1 MTGICYFTE
10 KPTEYL
16 AEMQVDAFVR
26 YTEDDVAT
34 FKMDGNFTP
43 EKADALI
50 ERAISDN
57 CEKLVFITENKNVDV
72 LSRLLPQEYGKY
84 FENISVFEENYDRL
98 NEADNPQAAVQQQQ
112 QPQQGQVPAQ
122 ANATQNIEEG
132 DKVVIVCNAAAP
144 NVQTLKAFINDRAQ
158 LVSKGVLTQEQ
169 LNNSKTWFVNV
180 ESAGLTASGIK
191 TLYEQHPNDAVK
203 QAINNLGVSN
213 EGFDTDIENLVMMAK
228 SSNTV
233 QKGHSYIFVVPQNL
247 NVQSEPNSPVV
258 IKAGGL
264 GNYENP
270 NNKQILPLITE
281 VAKMAQNPKAEVNKR
296 SDLPDSEEEFTKAF
310 NKEENNIKFII
321 AYAKSFE
328 WWTKNKDKRF
338 KTKEAESQLAKAVKD
353 FLLAD
358 LNNAWSALK
367 NDKDKGISFLANSAE
382 KIGKAVADKIK
393 KGKENTDKDKMSK
406 QEETVSRNLFSWA
419 NYTQLCKLLGL
430 K

>member
-26 YTEDDVAT
+26 WTEDDVLT
-34 FKMDGNFTP
+34 LKMEGNFTP

-57 CEKLVFITENKNVDV
+57 CENLVFITENKNVDT

-98 NEADNPQAAVQQQQ
+98 NEDGNQQAAA
-112 QPQQGQVPAQ
+112 QPQQQAQ
-122 ANATQNIEEG
+122 APATQNTEEEG

-144 NVQTLKAFINDRAQ
+144 NAQTLKAFINDRAQ
-158 LVSKGVLTQEQ
+158 LVSKGILTQEQ
-169 LNNSKTWFVNV
+169 LNSSKTWFVNV

-191 TLYEQHPNDAVK
+191 SLYEQHPNDSVK

-233 QKGHSYIFVVPQNL
+233 QKGYSYIFVVPQNL

-281 VAKMAQNPKAEVNKR
+281 VAKMTQNPKAEIKKR
-296 SDLPDSEEEFTKAF
+296 SDLPESEEEFAKAF

-328 WWTKNKDKRF
+328 WWTKNKDKRL
-338 KTKEAESQLAKAVKD
+338 KTKEAEDKLAKAIGD
-353 FLLAD
+353 FLTAD
-358 LNNAWSALK
+358 FRNAWNALK
-367 NDKDKGISFLANSAE
+367 NDKDKGISFLAQSAE
-382 KIGKAVADKIK
+382 KIAKAAVDKF
-393 KGKENTDKDKMSK
+393 KDKKEKSDNDK
-406 QEETVSRNLFSWA
+406 VAKKDETVSRNLFSWV

>member
-26 YTEDDVAT
+26 WTEDDVLT
-34 FKMDGNFTP
+34 LKMEGNFTP
-43 EKADALI
+43 EKADALV

-57 CEKLVFITENKNVDV
+57 CEKLVFITENKNVDI

-98 NEADNPQAAVQQQQ
+98 NEDGNQQAAA
-112 QPQQGQVPAQ
+112 QPQQQAQ
-122 ANATQNIEEG
+122 APATQNTEEEG

-144 NVQTLKAFINDRAQ
+144 NAQTLKAFINDRAQ
-158 LVSKGVLTQEQ
+158 LVSKGILTQEQ
-169 LNNSKTWFVNV
+169 LNASKTWFVNV

-191 TLYEQHPNDAVK
+191 SLYEQHPNDSVK

-281 VAKMAQNPKAEVNKR
+281 VAKMTQNPKAEIKKR
-296 SDLPDSEEEFTKAF
+296 SDLPESEEEFTKAF

-328 WWTKNKDKRF
+328 WWTKNKDKRL
-338 KTKEAESQLAKAVKD
+338 KTKEAEDQLAKAVKEFLTAD
-353 FLLAD
+353 FR
-358 LNNAWSALK
+358 NAWNALK
-367 NDKDKGISFLANSAE
+367 NDKDKGISFLAQS
-382 KIGKAVADKIK
+382 VDKIAK
-393 KGKENTDKDKMSK
+393 AAVNKMKQEKDKTDKDKMSK
-406 QEETVSRNLFSWA
+406 QDETVSRNLFSWV

>member
-10 KPTEYL
+10 KSTEYL

-26 YTEDDVAT
+26 YTEDDVVT
-34 FKMDGNFTP
+34 LKMEGNFTP

-57 CEKLVFITENKNVDV
+57 CENLVFITENKNVDI

-98 NEADNPQAAVQQQQ
+98 NEAGEQAAA
-112 QPQQGQVPAQ
+112 QPQQAPAQ
-122 ANATQNIEEG
+122 GQAPATQNAEEEG

-144 NVQTLKAFINDRAQ
+144 NAQTLKAFINDRSQ
-158 LVSKGVLTQEQ
+158 LVSKGILTQEQ
-169 LNNSKTWFVNV
+169 LSSSKTWFVNV
-180 ESAGLTASGIK
+180 DSAGLTASGIK

-213 EGFDTDIENLVMMAK
+213 EGFDTNIENLVMMAK

-247 NVQSEPNSPVV
+247 NINSEPNSPVV

-281 VAKMAQNPKAEVNKR
+281 VAKMAQNPKAEVSKR
-296 SDLPDSEEEFTKAF
+296 SDLPESEEEFTKAF

-328 WWTKNKDKRF
+328 WWTKNKDKRL
-338 KTKEAESQLAKAVKD
+338 KTKEAENQLAKAVKD
-353 FLLAD
+353 FLMAD
-358 LNNAWSALK
+358 INNAWNALK
-367 NDKDKGISFLANSAE
+367 NDKDKGISFLANSVSNIRKAYKAE
-382 KIGKAVADKIK
+382 KEKKNDKT
-393 KGKENTDKDKMSK
+393 NSDKVSK
-406 QEETVSRNLFSWA
+406 QDETVSRNLFSWV
-419 NYTQLCKLLGL
+419 NYIQLCKLLGL

>member
-26 YTEDDVAT
+26 WTEDDVLT
-34 FKMDGNFTP
+34 LKMEGNFTP
-43 EKADALI
+43 EKADALV

-57 CEKLVFITENKNVDV
+57 CENLVFITENKNVDI

-98 NEADNPQAAVQQQQ
+98 NEAEAPQAAAQSQQA
-112 QPQQGQVPAQ
+112 PAQGQAP
-122 ANATQNIEEG
+122 ATQNAEDEG

-144 NVQTLKAFINDRAQ
+144 NAQTLKAFINDRAQ
-158 LVSKGVLTQEQ
+158 LVSKSILTQEQ
-169 LNNSKTWFVNV
+169 LNSSKTWFVNV
-180 ESAGLTASGIK
+180 DSAGLTASGIK

-203 QAINNLGVSN
+203 QAINNLGVSS
-213 EGFDTDIENLVMMAK
+213 EGFDTNIENLVMMAK

-247 NVQSEPNSPVV
+247 NIQSEPNSPVV

-281 VAKMAQNPKAEVNKR
+281 VAKMAQNPKAEVSKR
-296 SDLPDSEEEFTKAF
+296 SDLPESEEEFTKAF

-328 WWTKNKDKRF
+328 WWTKNKDKRL
-338 KTKEAESQLAKAVKD
+338 KTKEAEDQLKKAVRD

-358 LNNAWSALK
+358 LNNAWNALK

-382 KIGKAVADKIK
+382 KIGKAIGDKWK
-393 KGKENTDKDKMSK
+393 KEKEKSDNDKVSK
-406 QEETVSRNLFSWA
+406 QDETVSRNLFSWV
-419 NYTQLCKLLGL
+419 NYIQLCKLLGL

>member
-16 AEMQVDAFVR
+16 AEMQIDAFVR
-26 YTEDDVAT
+26 YTEDDVVT
-34 FKMDGNFTP
+34 LKMEGNFTP

-57 CEKLVFITENKNVDV
+57 CEKLVFITENKNVEV

-98 NEADNPQAAVQQQQ
+98 NEAEAPQAAA
-112 QPQQGQVPAQ
+112 QPQQVQT
-122 ANATQNIEEG
+122 TQNAEEEG

-144 NVQTLKAFINDRAQ
+144 NAQTLKAFINDRAQ
-158 LVSKGVLTQEQ
+158 LVSKGILTQEQ
-169 LNNSKTWFVNV
+169 LNSSKTWFVNV

-191 TLYEQHPNDAVK
+191 SLYEQHPNDSVK
-203 QAINNLGVSN
+203 QAINNLGVSSD
-213 EGFDTDIENLVMMAK
+213 GFDTDIENLVMMAK

-281 VAKMAQNPKAEVNKR
+281 VAKMTQNPKAEIKKR
-296 SDLPDSEEEFTKAF
+296 SDLPDSEEEFSKAF
-310 NKEENNIKFII
+310 SKEENNIKFILS
-321 AYAKSFE
+321 YAKSFE
-328 WWTKNKDKRF
+328 WWTKNKDKRI
-338 KTKEAESQLAKAVKD
+338 KTKEAEDKLAKAIGEFLTAD
-353 FLLAD
+353 FR
-358 LNNAWSALK
+358 NAWNALK
-367 NDKDKGISFLANSAE
+367 NDKDKGISFLARSAE
-382 KIGKAVADKIK
+382 KIAKAAVDKF
-393 KGKENTDKDKMSK
+393 KDKKEKSDNDK
-406 QEETVSRNLFSWA
+406 VAKKDETVSRNLFSWV
-419 NYTQLCKLLGL
+419 NYPQLCKLLGL

>member
-26 YTEDDVAT
+26 WTEDDVVT
-34 FKMDGNFTP
+34 LKMEGNFTP
-43 EKADALI
+43 EKADALV

-57 CEKLVFITENKNVDV
+57 CEKLVFITENKNVDI
-72 LSRLLPQEYGKY
+72 LNRLLPQEYGKY

-98 NEADNPQAAVQQQQ
+98 NEDGNQQVAA
-112 QPQQGQVPAQ
+112 QPQQAQ
-122 ANATQNIEEG
+122 APATQNAEEEG

-144 NVQTLKAFINDRAQ
+144 NAQSLKAFINDRAQ

-169 LNNSKTWFVNV
+169 LSSSKTWFVNV
-180 ESAGLTASGIK
+180 DSAGLTASGIK
-191 TLYEQHPNDAVK
+191 ALYEQHPNDAVK

-213 EGFDTDIENLVMMAK
+213 EGFDTNIENLVMMAK

-247 NVQSEPNSPVV
+247 NIQSEPNSPVV

-264 GNYENP
+264 GDYENP

-281 VAKMAQNPKAEVNKR
+281 VAKMAQNPKAEIKKR
-296 SDLPDSEEEFTKAF
+296 SDLPESEEEFTKAF

-328 WWTKNKDKRF
+328 WWTKNKDKRL
-338 KTKEAESQLAKAVKD
+338 KTKEAESQLAKAVTEFLTAD
-353 FLLAD
+353 FR
-358 LNNAWSALK
+358 NAWNALK
-367 NDKDKGISFLANSAE
+367 NDKDKGISFLANSAGKIIKAAVDKNKKE
-382 KIGKAVADKIK
+382 KEK
-393 KGKENTDKDKMSK
+393 TDKDRVSK
-406 QEETVSRNLFSWA
+406 QDETVSRNLFSWV
-419 NYTQLCKLLGL
+419 NYIQLCKLLGL

>member
-26 YTEDDVAT
+26 YTEDDVVT
-34 FKMDGNFTP
+34 LKMEGNFTP
-43 EKADALI
+43 EKADALV

-57 CEKLVFITENKNVDV
+57 CENLVFITENKNVEV

-98 NEADNPQAAVQQQQ
+98 NEAGEQPAAQP
-112 QPQQGQVPAQ
+112 QPQQQAQ
-122 ANATQNIEEG
+122 APATPNAEDEG

-144 NVQTLKAFINDRAQ
+144 NAQTLKAFINDRAQ
-158 LVSKGVLTQEQ
+158 LVSKGILTQEQ
-169 LNNSKTWFVNV
+169 LNSSKTWFVNV

-281 VAKMAQNPKAEVNKR
+281 VAKMAQNPKAEVSKR
-296 SDLPDSEEEFTKAF
+296 SDLPESEEEFTKAF
-310 NKEENNIKFII
+310 NKEENNIKFILS
-321 AYAKSFE
+321 YAKSFE
-328 WWTKNKDKRF
+328 WWTKNKDKRL
-338 KTKEAESQLAKAVKD
+338 KTKEAESQLARAVKD
-353 FLLAD
+353 FLMAD
-358 LNNAWSALK
+358 LRNIGNALK
-367 NDKDKGISFLANSAE
+367 NDKDKGISFLANSVDNIRKAYKAE
-382 KIGKAVADKIK
+382 KEKN
-393 KGKENTDKDKMSK
+393 KEKTDKDKVSK
-406 QEETVSRNLFSWA
+406 QDETVSRNLFSWA

>member
-26 YTEDDVAT
+26 WTEDDVLT
-34 FKMDGNFTP
+34 LKMEGNFTP
-43 EKADALI
+43 EKADALV

-57 CEKLVFITENKNVDV
+57 CEKLVFITENKNVDI

-98 NEADNPQAAVQQQQ
+98 NEDGNQQAAA
-112 QPQQGQVPAQ
+112 QPQQQAQ
-122 ANATQNIEEG
+122 APATQNTEEEG

-144 NVQTLKAFINDRAQ
+144 NAQTLKAFINDRAQ
-158 LVSKGVLTQEQ
+158 LVSKGILTQEQ
-169 LNNSKTWFVNV
+169 LNSSKTWFVNV

-191 TLYEQHPNDAVK
+191 SLYEQHPNDSVK

-281 VAKMAQNPKAEVNKR
+281 VAKMTQNPKAEIKKR
-296 SDLPDSEEEFTKAF
+296 SDLPESEEEFTKAF

-328 WWTKNKDKRF
+328 WWTKNKDKRL
-338 KTKEAESQLAKAVKD
+338 KTKEAEDQLAKAVKEFLTAD
-353 FLLAD
+353 FR
-358 LNNAWSALK
+358 NAWNALK
-367 NDKDKGISFLANSAE
+367 NDKDKGISFLAQS
-382 KIGKAVADKIK
+382 VDKIAK
-393 KGKENTDKDKMSK
+393 AAVNKMKQEKDKTDKDKMSK
-406 QEETVSRNLFSWA
+406 QDETVSRNLFSWV

>member
-10 KPTEYL
+10 KSTEYL

-26 YTEDDVAT
+26 YTEDDVVT
-34 FKMDGNFTP
+34 LKMEGNFTP

-57 CEKLVFITENKNVDV
+57 CEKLVFITENKNVDI
-72 LSRLLPQEYGKY
+72 LNRLLPQEYGKY

-98 NEADNPQAAVQQQQ
+98 NEAGEQQTAA
-112 QPQQGQVPAQ
+112 QPQQAPAQ
-122 ANATQNIEEG
+122 GQAPATQNAEDDV

-144 NVQTLKAFINDRAQ
+144 NAQTLKAFINDRAQ
-158 LVSKGVLTQEQ
+158 LVSKGILTQEQ
-169 LNNSKTWFVNV
+169 LNSSKTWFVNV
-180 ESAGLTASGIK
+180 DSAGLTASGIK

-213 EGFDTDIENLVMMAK
+213 EGFDTNIENLVMMAK

-247 NVQSEPNSPVV
+247 NIQSEPNSPVV

-281 VAKMAQNPKAEVNKR
+281 VAKMAQNPKAEVSKR
-296 SDLPDSEEEFTKAF
+296 SDLPESEEEFTKAF

-328 WWTKNKDKRF
+328 WWTKNKDKRL
-338 KTKEAESQLAKAVKD
+338 KTKEAENQLAKAVKD

-358 LNNAWSALK
+358 LNNAWNALK
-367 NDKDKGISFLANSAE
+367 NDKDKGISFLANSVDN
-382 KIGKAVADKIK
+382 IRKAIKADKEK
-393 KGKENTDKDKMSK
+393 NKDKTNSDKVSK
-406 QEETVSRNLFSWA
+406 QDETVSRNLFSWV

>member
-26 YTEDDVAT
+26 WTEDDVVT
-34 FKMDGNFTP
+34 LKMEGNFTP
-43 EKADALI
+43 EKADALV

-57 CEKLVFITENKNVDV
+57 CENLVFITENKNVDI

-98 NEADNPQAAVQQQQ
+98 NEAEAA
-112 QPQQGQVPAQ
+112 QPQQAPAQ
-122 ANATQNIEEG
+122 GQTPATQNAEDEG

-144 NVQTLKAFINDRAQ
+144 NAQTLKTFINDRAQ
-158 LVSKGVLTQEQ
+158 LVSKGILTQEQ
-169 LNNSKTWFVNV
+169 LSSSKTWFVNV
-180 ESAGLTASGIK
+180 DSAGLTASGIK

-213 EGFDTDIENLVMMAK
+213 EGFDTNIENLVMMAK

-247 NVQSEPNSPVV
+247 NIQSEPNSPVV

-270 NNKQILPLITE
+270 NNKQILTLITE
-281 VAKMAQNPKAEVNKR
+281 VAKMAQNPKAEVSKR
-296 SDLPDSEEEFTKAF
+296 SDLPESEEDFTKAF

-328 WWTKNKDKRF
+328 WWTKNKDKRL
-338 KTKEAESQLAKAVKD
+338 KTKEAESQLAKAVKE

-358 LNNAWSALK
+358 LNNAWNALK

-382 KIGKAVADKIK
+382 KIYKAA
-393 KGKENTDKDKMSK
+393 KDKVKKEKEKSDNDKVSK
-406 QEETVSRNLFSWA
+406 QDETVSRNLFSWV

>member
-26 YTEDDVAT
+26 WTEDDVLT
-34 FKMDGNFTP
+34 LKMEGNFTP

-57 CEKLVFITENKNVDV
+57 CENLVFITENKNVDT

-98 NEADNPQAAVQQQQ
+98 NEDGNQQAAA
-112 QPQQGQVPAQ
+112 QPQQQAQ
-122 ANATQNIEEG
+122 APATQNTEEEG

-144 NVQTLKAFINDRAQ
+144 NAQTLKAFINDRAQ
-158 LVSKGVLTQEQ
+158 LVSKGILTQEQ
-169 LNNSKTWFVNV
+169 LNSSKTWFVNV

-191 TLYEQHPNDAVK
+191 SLYEQHPNDSVK

-233 QKGHSYIFVVPQNL
+233 QKGYSYIFVVPQNL

-281 VAKMAQNPKAEVNKR
+281 VAKMTQNPKAEIKKR
-296 SDLPDSEEEFTKAF
+296 SDLPESEEEFAKAF

-328 WWTKNKDKRF
+328 WWTKNKDKRL
-338 KTKEAESQLAKAVKD
+338 KTKEAEDQLAKAVKEFLTAD
-353 FLLAD
+353 FR
-358 LNNAWSALK
+358 NAWNALK
-367 NDKDKGISFLANSAE
+367 NDKDKGISFLAQSAE
-382 KIGKAVADKIK
+382 KIAKAAVDKF
-393 KGKENTDKDKMSK
+393 KDKKEKSDNDK
-406 QEETVSRNLFSWA
+406 VAKKDETVSRNLFSWV

>member
-26 YTEDDVAT
+26 WTEDDVLT
-34 FKMDGNFTP
+34 LKMEGNFTP
-43 EKADALI
+43 EKADALV

-57 CEKLVFITENKNVDV
+57 CEKLVFITENKNVDI

-98 NEADNPQAAVQQQQ
+98 NEDGNQQAAA
-112 QPQQGQVPAQ
+112 QPQQQAQ
-122 ANATQNIEEG
+122 APATQNTEEEG

-144 NVQTLKAFINDRAQ
+144 NAQTLKAFINDRAQ
-158 LVSKGVLTQEQ
+158 LVSKGILTQEQ
-169 LNNSKTWFVNV
+169 LNASKTWFVNV

-191 TLYEQHPNDAVK
+191 SLYEQHPNDSVK

-281 VAKMAQNPKAEVNKR
+281 VAKMTQNPKAEIKKR

-328 WWTKNKDKRF
+328 WWTKNKDKRL
-338 KTKEAESQLAKAVKD
+338 KTKEAEDQLAKAVKEFLTAD
-353 FLLAD
+353 FR
-358 LNNAWSALK
+358 NAWNALK
-367 NDKDKGISFLANSAE
+367 NDKDKGISFLAQS
-382 KIGKAVADKIK
+382 VDKIAK
-393 KGKENTDKDKMSK
+393 AAVNKMKQEKDKTDKDKMSK
-406 QEETVSRNLFSWA
+406 QDETVSRNLFSWV

>member
-26 YTEDDVAT
+26 WTEDDVVT
-34 FKMDGNFTP
+34 LKMEGNFTP
-43 EKADALI
+43 EKADALV

-57 CEKLVFITENKNVDV
+57 CENLVFITENKNVDI

-98 NEADNPQAAVQQQQ
+98 NEAEAAQSQQA
-112 QPQQGQVPAQ
+112 PAQ
-122 ANATQNIEEG
+122 SQVQTAQNAEDEG

-144 NVQTLKAFINDRAQ
+144 NAQTLKAFINDRAQ
-158 LVSKGVLTQEQ
+158 LVSKGILTQEQ
-169 LNNSKTWFVNV
+169 LSSSKTWFVNV
-180 ESAGLTASGIK
+180 DSAGLTASGIK

-213 EGFDTDIENLVMMAK
+213 EGFDTNIENLVMMAK

-247 NVQSEPNSPVV
+247 NIQSEPNSPVV

-281 VAKMAQNPKAEVNKR
+281 VAKMAQNPKAEVSKR
-296 SDLPDSEEEFTKAF
+296 SDLPESEEEFTKAF

-328 WWTKNKDKRF
+328 WWTKNKDKRI
-338 KTKEAESQLAKAVKD
+338 KTKEAEDKLAKAIGEFLTAD
-353 FLLAD
+353 FR
-358 LNNAWSALK
+358 NAWNALK

-382 KIGKAVADKIK
+382 KIYKAA
-393 KGKENTDKDKMSK
+393 KDKVNKEKEKTNNDKVSK
-406 QEETVSRNLFSWA
+406 QDETVSRNLFSWV

>member
-26 YTEDDVAT
+26 YTEDDVVT
-34 FKMDGNFTP
+34 LKMEGNFTP

-57 CEKLVFITENKNVDV
+57 CEKLVFITENKNVEV

-98 NEADNPQAAVQQQQ
+98 NEAEAPQAAA
-112 QPQQGQVPAQ
+112 QPQQVQT
-122 ANATQNIEEG
+122 TQNAEEEG

-144 NVQTLKAFINDRAQ
+144 NAQTLKAFINDRAQ
-158 LVSKGVLTQEQ
+158 LVSKGILTQEQ
-169 LNNSKTWFVNV
+169 LNSSKTWFVNV

-191 TLYEQHPNDAVK
+191 ALYEQHPNDAVK
-203 QAINNLGVSN
+203 QAINNLGVSSD
-213 EGFDTDIENLVMMAK
+213 GFDTDIENLVMMAK

-233 QKGHSYIFVVPQNL
+233 QKGYSYIFVVPQNL
-247 NVQSEPNSPVV
+247 SITSEPNSPVV

-281 VAKMAQNPKAEVNKR
+281 VAKMAQNPKAEIKKR
-296 SDLPDSEEEFTKAF
+296 SDLPDSEEEFSKAF

-328 WWTKNKDKRF
+328 WWTKNKDKRL
-338 KTKEAESQLAKAVKD
+338 KTKEAEDKLAKAIGD
-353 FLLAD
+353 FLTAD
-358 LNNAWSALK
+358 FRNAWNALK
-367 NDKDKGISFLANSAE
+367 NDKDKGISFLAQSAE
-382 KIGKAVADKIK
+382 KIAKAAVDKFKDK
-393 KGKENTDKDKMSK
+393 KEKSDNDKMSK
-406 QEETVSRNLFSWA
+406 QDETVSRNLFSWV

>member
-26 YTEDDVAT
+26 WTEDDVLT
-34 FKMDGNFTP
+34 LKMEGNFTP
-43 EKADALI
+43 EKADALV

-57 CEKLVFITENKNVDV
+57 CEKLVFITENKNVDI

-98 NEADNPQAAVQQQQ
+98 NEDGNQQAAA
-112 QPQQGQVPAQ
+112 QPQQQAQ
-122 ANATQNIEEG
+122 APATQNTEEEG

-144 NVQTLKAFINDRAQ
+144 NAQTLKAFINDRAQ
-158 LVSKGVLTQEQ
+158 LVSKGILTQEQ
-169 LNNSKTWFVNV
+169 LNSSKTWFVNV

-191 TLYEQHPNDAVK
+191 TLYEQHPIDAVK

-281 VAKMAQNPKAEVNKR
+281 VAKMTQNPKAEIKKR
-296 SDLPDSEEEFTKAF
+296 SDLPESEEEFTKAF

-328 WWTKNKDKRF
+328 WWTKNKDKRL
-338 KTKEAESQLAKAVKD
+338 KTKEAEDQLAKAVKEFLTAD
-353 FLLAD
+353 FR
-358 LNNAWSALK
+358 NAWNALK
-367 NDKDKGISFLANSAE
+367 NDKDKGISFLAQS
-382 KIGKAVADKIK
+382 VDKIAK
-393 KGKENTDKDKMSK
+393 AAVNKMKQEKDKTDKDKMSK
-406 QEETVSRNLFSWA
+406 QDETVSRNLFSWV

>member
-26 YTEDDVAT
+26 YTEDDVVT
-34 FKMDGNFTP
+34 LKMEGNFTP
-43 EKADALI
+43 EKADALV

-57 CEKLVFITENKNVDV
+57 CENLVFITENKNVEV

-98 NEADNPQAAVQQQQ
+98 NEAGEQPAAQP
-112 QPQQGQVPAQ
+112 QPQQAQ
-122 ANATQNIEEG
+122 APATPNAEDEG

-144 NVQTLKAFINDRAQ
+144 NAQTLKAFINDRAQ

-169 LNNSKTWFVNV
+169 LNSSKTWFVNV

-213 EGFDTDIENLVMMAK
+213 EGFDTDIENLVMMVK

-258 IKAGGL
+258 IKASGL

-281 VAKMAQNPKAEVNKR
+281 VAKMAQNPKAEVSKR

-328 WWTKNKDKRF
+328 WWTKNKDKRL

-353 FLLAD
+353 FLRAD

-406 QEETVSRNLFSWA
+406 QDETVSRNLFSWA

>member
-26 YTEDDVAT
+26 WTEDDVLT
-34 FKMDGNFTP
+34 LKMEGNFTP
-43 EKADALI
+43 EKADALV

-57 CEKLVFITENKNVDV
+57 CEKLVFITENKNVDI

-98 NEADNPQAAVQQQQ
+98 NEDGNQQAAT
-112 QPQQGQVPAQ
+112 QPQQQAQ
-122 ANATQNIEEG
+122 APATQNTEEEG

-144 NVQTLKAFINDRAQ
+144 NAQTLKAFINDRAQ
-158 LVSKGVLTQEQ
+158 LVSKGILTQEQ
-169 LNNSKTWFVNV
+169 LNSSKTWFVNV

-191 TLYEQHPNDAVK
+191 SLYEQHPIDAVK

-281 VAKMAQNPKAEVNKR
+281 VAKMTQNPKAEIKKR
-296 SDLPDSEEEFTKAF
+296 SDLPESEEEFTKAF

-328 WWTKNKDKRF
+328 WWTKNKDKRL
-338 KTKEAESQLAKAVKD
+338 KTKEAEDQLAKAVKEFLTAD
-353 FLLAD
+353 FR
-358 LNNAWSALK
+358 NAWNALK
-367 NDKDKGISFLANSAE
+367 NDKDKGISFLAQS
-382 KIGKAVADKIK
+382 VDKIAK
-393 KGKENTDKDKMSK
+393 AAVNKMKQEKDKTDKDKMSK
-406 QEETVSRNLFSWA
+406 QDETVSRNLFSWV

>member
-26 YTEDDVAT
+26 YSEDDVVT
-34 FKMDGNFTP
+34 LKMEGNFTP

-57 CEKLVFITENKNVDV
+57 CEKLVFITENKNVEV

-98 NEADNPQAAVQQQQ
+98 NEAEAPQAAA
-112 QPQQGQVPAQ
+112 QPQQVQT
-122 ANATQNIEEG
+122 TQNAEEEG

-144 NVQTLKAFINDRAQ
+144 NAQTLKAFINDRAQ
-158 LVSKGVLTQEQ
+158 LVSKGILTQEQ
-169 LNNSKTWFVNV
+169 LNSSKTWFVNV

-191 TLYEQHPNDAVK
+191 SLYEQHPNDSVK
-203 QAINNLGVSN
+203 QAINNLGVSSD
-213 EGFDTDIENLVMMAK
+213 GFDTDIENLVMMAK

-281 VAKMAQNPKAEVNKR
+281 VAKMTQNPKAEIKKR
-296 SDLPDSEEEFTKAF
+296 SDLPDSEEEFSKAF
-310 NKEENNIKFII
+310 SKEENNIKFILS
-321 AYAKSFE
+321 YAKSFE
-328 WWTKNKDKRF
+328 WWTKNKDKRI
-338 KTKEAESQLAKAVKD
+338 KTKEAEDKLAKAIGEFLTAD
-353 FLLAD
+353 FR
-358 LNNAWSALK
+358 NAWNALK
-367 NDKDKGISFLANSAE
+367 NDKDKGISFLARSAE
-382 KIGKAVADKIK
+382 KIAKAAVDKF
-393 KGKENTDKDKMSK
+393 KDKKEKSDNDK
-406 QEETVSRNLFSWA
+406 VAKKDETVSRNLFSWV
-419 NYTQLCKLLGL
+419 NYPQLCKLLGL

>member
-26 YTEDDVAT
+26 WTEDDVLT
-34 FKMDGNFTP
+34 LKMEGNFTP
-43 EKADALI
+43 EKADALV

-57 CEKLVFITENKNVDV
+57 CENLVFITENKNVDT
-72 LSRLLPQEYGKY
+72 LSRLLPQEYGQY

-98 NEADNPQAAVQQQQ
+98 NEAGEQQAAA
-112 QPQQGQVPAQ
+112 QPQQGQAPAQ
-122 ANATQNIEEG
+122 APATPEDEG

-144 NVQTLKAFINDRAQ
+144 NAQTLKAFINDRAQ
-158 LVSKGVLTQEQ
+158 LVSKGILTQEQ
-169 LNNSKTWFVNV
+169 LNSSKTWFVNV

-191 TLYEQHPNDAVK
+191 SLYEQHPNDSVK

-281 VAKMAQNPKAEVNKR
+281 VAKMTQNPKAEIKKR
-296 SDLPDSEEEFTKAF
+296 SDLPDSEEEFTKTF

-328 WWTKNKDKRF
+328 WWTKNKDKRL
-338 KTKEAESQLAKAVKD
+338 KTKEAEDQLAKAVKEFLTAD
-353 FLLAD
+353 FR
-358 LNNAWSALK
+358 NAWNALK
-367 NDKDKGISFLANSAE
+367 NDKDKGISFLAQS
-382 KIGKAVADKIK
+382 VDKIAK
-393 KGKENTDKDKMSK
+393 AAVNKMKQDKEKTDKDKMSK
-406 QEETVSRNLFSWA
+406 QDETVSRNLFSWV
-419 NYTQLCKLLGL
+419 NYPQLCKLLGL

>member
-26 YTEDDVAT
+26 WTEDDVLT
-34 FKMDGNFTP
+34 LKMEGNFTP
-43 EKADALI
+43 EKADALV

-57 CEKLVFITENKNVDV
+57 CENLVFITENKNVDT
-72 LSRLLPQEYGKY
+72 LSRLLPQEYGQY

-98 NEADNPQAAVQQQQ
+98 NEAGEQQAAA
-112 QPQQGQVPAQ
+112 QPQQGQAPAQ
-122 ANATQNIEEG
+122 APATQNAEQEG

-144 NVQTLKAFINDRAQ
+144 NAQTLKAFINDRAQ
-158 LVSKGVLTQEQ
+158 LVSKGILTQEQ
-169 LNNSKTWFVNV
+169 LNSSKTWFVNV

-191 TLYEQHPNDAVK
+191 SLYEQHPNDSVK

-281 VAKMAQNPKAEVNKR
+281 VAKMTQNPKAEIKKR

-310 NKEENNIKFII
+310 NKEENNIKFILS
-321 AYAKSFE
+321 YAKSFE
-328 WWTKNKDKRF
+328 WWTKNKDKRL
-338 KTKEAESQLAKAVKD
+338 KTKEAEDQLAKAVKEFLTAD
-353 FLLAD
+353 FR
-358 LNNAWSALK
+358 NAWNALK
-367 NDKDKGISFLANSAE
+367 NDKDKGISFLAQS
-382 KIGKAVADKIK
+382 VDKIAK
-393 KGKENTDKDKMSK
+393 AAVNKMKQDKEKTDKDKMSK
-406 QEETVSRNLFSWA
+406 QDETVSRNLFSWV

>member
-26 YTEDDVAT
+26 YTEDDVVT
-34 FKMDGNFTP
+34 LKMEGNFTP

-57 CEKLVFITENKNVDV
+57 CEKLVFITENKNVEV

-98 NEADNPQAAVQQQQ
+98 NEAEAA
-112 QPQQGQVPAQ
+112 QPQQQAQ
-122 ANATQNIEEG
+122 APATQNTEEEG

-144 NVQTLKAFINDRAQ
+144 NAQTLKAFINDRAQ
-158 LVSKGVLTQEQ
+158 LVSKGILTQEQ
-169 LNNSKTWFVNV
+169 LNSSKTWFVNV

-191 TLYEQHPNDAVK
+191 SLYEQHPNDSVK
-203 QAINNLGVSN
+203 QAINNLGVSSD
-213 EGFDTDIENLVMMAK
+213 GFDTDIENLVMMAK

-247 NVQSEPNSPVV
+247 NMTSDPNSPVV

-281 VAKMAQNPKAEVNKR
+281 VAKMTQNPKAEIKKR
-296 SDLPDSEEEFTKAF
+296 SDLPDSEEEFSKAF
-310 NKEENNIKFII
+310 SKEENNIKFILS
-321 AYAKSFE
+321 YAKSFE
-328 WWTKNKDKRF
+328 WWTKNKDKRI
-338 KTKEAESQLAKAVKD
+338 KTKEAESQLKKAVFD
-353 FLLAD
+353 FLGAD
-358 LNNAWSALK
+358 LKNAWNALK
-367 NDKDKGISFLANSAE
+367 NDKDKGISFLANSVDN
-382 KIGKAVADKIK
+382 IRKAIKADKERNK
-393 KGKENTDKDKMSK
+393 DKTNKDKMSK
-406 QEETVSRNLFSWA
+406 QDETVSRNLFSWV
-419 NYTQLCKLLGL
+419 NYPQLCKLLGL

>member
-26 YTEDDVAT
+26 YTEDDVVT
-34 FKMDGNFTP
+34 LKMEGNFTP

-57 CEKLVFITENKNVDV
+57 CEKLVFITENKNVEV

-98 NEADNPQAAVQQQQ
+98 NEAEAPQAAA
-112 QPQQGQVPAQ
+112 QPQQAQ
-122 ANATQNIEEG
+122 AQTTQNAEEEG

-144 NVQTLKAFINDRAQ
+144 NAQTLKAFINDRAQ
-158 LVSKGVLTQEQ
+158 LVSKGILTQEQ
-169 LNNSKTWFVNV
+169 LNSSKTWFVNV

-191 TLYEQHPNDAVK
+191 SLYEQHPNDSVK
-203 QAINNLGVSN
+203 QAINNLGVSSD
-213 EGFDTDIENLVMMAK
+213 GFDTDIENLVMMAK

-281 VAKMAQNPKAEVNKR
+281 VAKMTQNPKAEIKKR
-296 SDLPDSEEEFTKAF
+296 SDLPDSEEEFSKAF
-310 NKEENNIKFII
+310 SKEENNIKFILS
-321 AYAKSFE
+321 YAKSFE
-328 WWTKNKDKRF
+328 WWTKNKDKRI
-338 KTKEAESQLAKAVKD
+338 KTKEAESQLKKAVFD
-353 FLLAD
+353 FLGAD
-358 LNNAWSALK
+358 LKNAWNALK
-367 NDKDKGISFLANSAE
+367 NDKDKGISFLANSVDN
-382 KIGKAVADKIK
+382 IRKAIKADKERNK
-393 KGKENTDKDKMSK
+393 DKTNKDKMSK
-406 QEETVSRNLFSWA
+406 QDETVSRNLFSWV
-419 NYTQLCKLLGL
+419 NYPQLCKLLGL

>member
-26 YTEDDVAT
+26 WTEDDVVT
-34 FKMDGNFTP
+34 LKMEGNFTP
-43 EKADALI
+43 EKADALV

-57 CEKLVFITENKNVDV
+57 CENLVFITENKNVDI

-98 NEADNPQAAVQQQQ
+98 NEAGEQAAA
-112 QPQQGQVPAQ
+112 QPQQAPAQ
-122 ANATQNIEEG
+122 GQAPSTQNAEEEG

-144 NVQTLKAFINDRAQ
+144 NAQTLKAFINDRAQ
-158 LVSKGVLTQEQ
+158 LVSKGILTQEQ
-169 LNNSKTWFVNV
+169 LSSSKTWFVNV
-180 ESAGLTASGIK
+180 DSAGLTASGIK

-213 EGFDTDIENLVMMAK
+213 EGFDTNIENLVMMAK

-247 NVQSEPNSPVV
+247 NIQSEPNSPVV

-281 VAKMAQNPKAEVNKR
+281 VAKMAQNPKAEVSKR
-296 SDLPDSEEEFTKAF
+296 SDLPESEEEFTKAF

-328 WWTKNKDKRF
+328 WWTKNKDKRL
-338 KTKEAESQLAKAVKD
+338 KTKEAENQLAKAVKD
-353 FLLAD
+353 FLMAD
-358 LNNAWSALK
+358 INNAWSALK
-367 NDKDKGISFLANSAE
+367 NDKDKGISFLANSVSNIRKAYKAE
-382 KIGKAVADKIK
+382 KEK
-393 KGKENTDKDKMSK
+393 NKDKTNNDKVSK
-406 QEETVSRNLFSWA
+406 QDETVSRNLFSWV
-419 NYTQLCKLLGL
+419 NYIQLCKLLGL

>member
-26 YTEDDVAT
+26 YTEDDVVT
-34 FKMDGNFTP
+34 LKMEGNFTP

-57 CEKLVFITENKNVDV
+57 CEKLVFITENKNVEV

-98 NEADNPQAAVQQQQ
+98 NEAEAPQAAA
-112 QPQQGQVPAQ
+112 QPQQQAQ
-122 ANATQNIEEG
+122 APATQNTEEEG

-144 NVQTLKAFINDRAQ
+144 NAQTLKAFINDRAQ
-158 LVSKGVLTQEQ
+158 LVSKGILTQEQ

-191 TLYEQHPNDAVK
+191 SLYEQHPNDSVK
-203 QAINNLGVSN
+203 QAINNLGVSSD
-213 EGFDTDIENLVMMAK
+213 GFDTDIENLVMMAK

-247 NVQSEPNSPVV
+247 NMTSDPNSPVV

-281 VAKMAQNPKAEVNKR
+281 VAKMTQNPKAEIKKR
-296 SDLPDSEEEFTKAF
+296 SDLPDSEEEFSKAF
-310 NKEENNIKFII
+310 SKEENNIKFILS
-321 AYAKSFE
+321 YAKSFE
-328 WWTKNKDKRF
+328 WWTKNKDKRI
-338 KTKEAESQLAKAVKD
+338 KTKEAEDKLAKAIGEFLTAD
-353 FLLAD
+353 FR
-358 LNNAWSALK
+358 NAWNALK
-367 NDKDKGISFLANSAE
+367 NDKDKGISFLAQSAE
-382 KIGKAVADKIK
+382 KIAKAAVDKF
-393 KGKENTDKDKMSK
+393 KDKKEKSDNDK
-406 QEETVSRNLFSWA
+406 VAKKDETVSRNLFSWV

>member
-10 KPTEYL
+10 KPTEYI

-26 YTEDDVAT
+26 WTEDDVLT
-34 FKMDGNFTP
+34 LKMEGNFTP
-43 EKADALI
+43 EKADALV

-57 CEKLVFITENKNVDV
+57 CENLVFITENKNVDI

-98 NEADNPQAAVQQQQ
+98 NEAEAA
-112 QPQQGQVPAQ
+112 QPQQAPAK
-122 ANATQNIEEG
+122 APATQNAEDEG

-144 NVQTLKAFINDRAQ
+144 NAQTLKAFINDRAQ
-158 LVSKGVLTQEQ
+158 LVSKGILTQEQ
-169 LNNSKTWFVNV
+169 LSSSKTWFVNV
-180 ESAGLTASGIK
+180 DSAGLTASGIK

-203 QAINNLGVSN
+203 QAINNLGVSS
-213 EGFDTDIENLVMMAK
+213 EGFDTNIENLVMMAK

-247 NVQSEPNSPVV
+247 NIQSEPNSPVV

-281 VAKMAQNPKAEVNKR
+281 VAKMAQNPKAEVSKR
-296 SDLPDSEEEFTKAF
+296 SDLPESEEEFTKAF

-328 WWTKNKDKRF
+328 WWTKNKDKRI
-338 KTKEAESQLAKAVKD
+338 KTKEAEDQLKKAVYEFLTAD
-353 FLLAD
+353 FR
-358 LNNAWSALK
+358 NAWNALK

-382 KIGKAVADKIK
+382 KIYKAA
-393 KGKENTDKDKMSK
+393 KDKVKKEKEKTNNDKVSK
-406 QEETVSRNLFSWA
+406 QDETVSRNLFSWV
-419 NYTQLCKLLGL
+419 NYIQLCKLLGL

>member
-26 YTEDDVAT
+26 WTEDDVLT
-34 FKMDGNFTP
+34 LKMEGNFTP
-43 EKADALI
+43 EKADALV

-57 CEKLVFITENKNVDV
+57 CEKLVFITENKNVDI

-98 NEADNPQAAVQQQQ
+98 NEDGNQQAAA
-112 QPQQGQVPAQ
+112 QPQQAQ
-122 ANATQNIEEG
+122 APAIQNTEEEG

-144 NVQTLKAFINDRAQ
+144 NAQTLKAFINDRAQ
-158 LVSKGVLTQEQ
+158 LVSKGILTQEQ
-169 LNNSKTWFVNV
+169 LNGSKTWFVNV

-191 TLYEQHPNDAVK
+191 TLYEQHPIDAVK

-281 VAKMAQNPKAEVNKR
+281 VAKMTQNPKAEIKKR

-328 WWTKNKDKRF
+328 WWTKNKDKRL
-338 KTKEAESQLAKAVKD
+338 KTKEAESQLAKAIGE
-353 FLLAD
+353 FLTAD
-358 LNNAWSALK
+358 LRNAWNALK

-382 KIGKAVADKIK
+382 KIGKAIWNQHK
-393 KGKENTDKDKMSK
+393 KEKEKTDQDKMSK
-406 QEETVSRNLFSWA
+406 QDETVSRNLFSWV

>member
-26 YTEDDVAT
+26 YTEDDVVT
-34 FKMDGNFTP
+34 LKMEGNFTP

-57 CEKLVFITENKNVDV
+57 CEKLVFITENKNVEV

-98 NEADNPQAAVQQQQ
+98 NEAEAPQAAA
-112 QPQQGQVPAQ
+112 QPQQVQT
-122 ANATQNIEEG
+122 TQNAEEEG

-144 NVQTLKAFINDRAQ
+144 NAQTLKAFINDRAQ
-158 LVSKGVLTQEQ
+158 LVSKGILTQEQ
-169 LNNSKTWFVNV
+169 LNSSKTWFVNV

-191 TLYEQHPNDAVK
+191 ALYEQHPNDAVK
-203 QAINNLGVSN
+203 QAINNLGVSSD
-213 EGFDTDIENLVMMAK
+213 GFDTDIENLVMMAK

-233 QKGHSYIFVVPQNL
+233 QKGYSYIFVVPQNL
-247 NVQSEPNSPVV
+247 SITSEPNSPVV

-281 VAKMAQNPKAEVNKR
+281 VAKMAQNPKAEIKKR
-296 SDLPDSEEEFTKAF
+296 SDLPDSEEEFSKAF

-328 WWTKNKDKRF
+328 WWTKNKDKRI
-338 KTKEAESQLAKAVKD
+338 KTKEAEDKLAKAIGD
-353 FLLAD
+353 FLTAD
-358 LNNAWSALK
+358 FRNAWNALK
-367 NDKDKGISFLANSAE
+367 NDKDKGISFLAQSAE
-382 KIGKAVADKIK
+382 KIAKAAVDKF
-393 KGKENTDKDKMSK
+393 KDKKEKSDNDK
-406 QEETVSRNLFSWA
+406 VAKKDETVSRNLFSWV
-419 NYTQLCKLLGL
+419 NYPQLCKLLGL

>member
-26 YTEDDVAT
+26 YTEDDVVT
-34 FKMDGNFTP
+34 LKMEGNFTP

-57 CEKLVFITENKNVDV
+57 CEKLVFITENKNVEV

-98 NEADNPQAAVQQQQ
+98 NEAEAPQAAA
-112 QPQQGQVPAQ
+112 QPQQQAQ
-122 ANATQNIEEG
+122 AQTTQNAEEEG

-144 NVQTLKAFINDRAQ
+144 NAQTLKAFINDRAQ
-158 LVSKGVLTQEQ
+158 LVSKGILTQEQ
-169 LNNSKTWFVNV
+169 LNSSKTWFVNV

-191 TLYEQHPNDAVK
+191 SLYEQHPNDSVK

-247 NVQSEPNSPVV
+247 NIQSEPNSPVV

-281 VAKMAQNPKAEVNKR
+281 VAKMTQNPKAEIKKR

-328 WWTKNKDKRF
+328 WWTKNKDKRL
-338 KTKEAESQLAKAVKD
+338 KTKEAEDQLAKAVKEFLTAD
-353 FLLAD
+353 FR
-358 LNNAWSALK
+358 NAWNALK
-367 NDKDKGISFLANSAE
+367 NDKDKGISFLAQS
-382 KIGKAVADKIK
+382 VDKIAK
-393 KGKENTDKDKMSK
+393 AAVNKMKQEKEKTDKDKMSK
-406 QEETVSRNLFSWA
+406 QDETVSRNLFSWV
-419 NYTQLCKLLGL
+419 NYPQLCKLLGL